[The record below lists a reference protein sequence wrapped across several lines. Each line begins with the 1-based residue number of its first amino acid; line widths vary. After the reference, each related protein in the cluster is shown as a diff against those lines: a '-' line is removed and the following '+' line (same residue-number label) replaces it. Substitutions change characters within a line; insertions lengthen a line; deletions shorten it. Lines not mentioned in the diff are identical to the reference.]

1 MKFNSKRKYF
11 VLLENKILNSFDFLL
26 IYILSKDKI
35 KDLVKYEIL

>member
-26 IYILSKDKI
+26 IYISSKDKI